1 MAAMRRLSALTLGN
15 NKFTSMIPTTPTN
28 EAVLSH
34 KKLLSRAHKDSAV
47 VIDVSFEEGFP
58 LILTALEVLDNST
71 QLVLEM
77 AQHLDENMVMII
89 AMDGTEGLVR
99 GQSVLNTSGAPC
111 QINEMGFD

>member
-1 MAAMRRLSALTLGN
+1 MAAMRRLTALTLEN

-28 EAVLSH
+28 EAVLD
-34 KKLLSRAHKDSAV
+34 LAV

-77 AQHLDENMVMII
+77 AQHLDENMVRII